1 MLHDDQLPSVI
12 IVSRETASP
21 SSEPDS
27 LCRAAQQPYCDH
39 GPRCLIACGTEILYC
54 RSAFSVRLKPAVGA
68 AQCRAMSPQQRSR
81 RGTSGPI
88 SPSFLS
94 GRDPTTPWKPGNS
107 SPGTIRA
114 SSSSISS
121 KIWHLPG
128 GLHVSGISR
137 PDTGLVTGLHATTD
151 MALTVMRR
159 LADGLSIALQR
170 KAAPPPAGLRRRDGQ
185 ILALLARGLEMKQV
199 ARLLDI
205 SPRTVA
211 FYKYRAMEEND
222 LKTREGLVNFA
233 LLHCCPELVAR
244 PVRISLAALIGV

>member
-1 MLHDDQLPSVI
+1 MS
-12 IVSRETASP
+12 SRTTTILRP
-21 SSEPDS
+21 
-27 LCRAAQQPYCDH
+27 R
-39 GPRCLIACGTEILYC
+39 PRCLIAGKNPLLSDCL
-54 RSAFSVRLKPAVGA
+54 SHLLKPAVE
-68 AQCRAMSPQQRSR
+68 
-81 RGTSGPI
+81 
-88 SPSFLS
+88 
-94 GRDPTTPWKPGNS
+94 
-107 SPGTIRA
+107 IRA
-114 SSSSISS
+114 VQGDVSAAAIAARDFRPDIAIFLERPRSDDAMEIE
-121 KIWHLPG
+121 KQLTRDYPGLIIIHLFEDLVLPG
-128 GLHVSGISR
+128 GLHVSGRSR

-233 LLHCCPELVAR
+233 LLHCCPNSSPGRSGSVLR
-244 PVRISLAALIGV
+244 R